1 MSLSKRDRDFIDRL
15 DGALRVIGSLRPRNP
30 ADIAAIFHNN
40 KIATE
45 AARKLT
51 AAIGCFR
58 SGDDIGLAEHLDAA
72 DAILAVES

>member
-1 MSLSKRDRDFIDRL
+1 VSLSKRDREFIDRL
-15 DGALRVIGSLRPRNP
+15 DGALTVIGRLRPKNP

-40 KIATE
+40 KIAT
-45 AARKLT
+45 AAAKELT

-58 SGDDIGLAEHLDAA
+58 ARDDVELAEHLDSA